1 MKICVPVL
9 IMAVALALA
18 LPAFSQED
26 MKVIASDAYSTLTR
40 PPAVFVHDEHNEK
53 AGVEDCVLCHHGGS
67 DGVQDTS
74 MSTEGIPCSDCHDVK
89 PASNMTGLTN
99 AYHGQCIGCHREQG
113 KGPLACSQCHV
124 R

>member
-26 MKVIASDAYSTLTR
+26 MKVIAPDAFGTLTR
-40 PPAVFVHDEHNEK
+40 PAATFVHDEHNEK
-53 AGVEDCVLCHHGGS
+53 AGAEDCVLCHHGGA

-74 MSTEGIPCSDCHDVK
+74 SSTEGTPCADCHAVK
-89 PASNMTGLTN
+89 AAPGATSLTR
-99 AYHGQCIGCHREQG
+99 AYHQQCIGCHQEQG
-113 KGPLACSQCHV
+113 KGPLACGQCHV